1 MPSQAE
7 KIATFKALHE
17 RDGAFIIPN
26 PYDVGSAR
34 MLAGLGF
41 EALATTSSG
50 LAMTLGRS
58 DMQVSLDEKIAH
70 CRALVGAVD
79 LPINAD
85 LEKGFADDPE
95 GVAETIARAQAT
107 GLAGASIEDATAN
120 PDDPIFALDR
130 AVARVKA
137 AVDANAAT
145 DNPMVITAR
154 AENLLWGLKDLDDT
168 IKRLQA
174 FEDAGADVLYAPGLR
189 TLDDVRKV
197 TAAVGKPINVLGVM
211 VRDGTVQSMADAGA
225 KRISVGGALARAAAG
240 EFLRAAVELLD
251 DGTHTFAKRAA
262 RNEMDDLMSKGRG
275 STPNEPA

>member
-58 DMQVSLDEKIAH
+58 DMRVTLDEKIAH

-120 PDDPIFALDR
+120 PDDPIFAFDR

-154 AENLLWGLKDLDDT
+154 AENLLWGRNDLDDT

-197 TAAVGKPINVLGVM
+197 TAAVGKPVNVLGVM
-211 VRDGTVQSMADAGA
+211 VRDGTIQSMADAGA

-251 DGTHTFAKRAA
+251 DGTHT
-262 RNEMDDLMSKGRG
+262 
-275 STPNEPA
+275 